1 MFSQCTNDHPRR
13 GAVLFVASMPSASTP
28 FGYFLLAAKA
38 CQLLT
43 HCDVIS
49 SLAAGAVAELLL
61 QLLGEWD
68 KTLIH

>member
-1 MFSQCTNDHPRR
+1 
-13 GAVLFVASMPSASTP
+13 MPSASTP